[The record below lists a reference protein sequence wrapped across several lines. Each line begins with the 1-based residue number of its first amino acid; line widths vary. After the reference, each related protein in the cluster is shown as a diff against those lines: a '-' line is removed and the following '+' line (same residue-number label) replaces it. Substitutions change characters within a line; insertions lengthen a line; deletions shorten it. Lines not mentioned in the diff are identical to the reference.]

1 MPLDLKLKKVSTFN
15 EKEISVNDIDA
26 IFSRLDA
33 DNSGFVDYSEF
44 IASAAN
50 SKSILTNE
58 KLKIA
63 FSTFDADGNGKLS
76 ANEIK

>member
-1 MPLDLKLKKVSTFN
+1 MPLDLKLEKRSTFN
-15 EKEISVNDIDA
+15 EKEISVNDIDT

-33 DNSGFVDYSEF
+33 DKSGFVDYSEF
-44 IASAAN
+44 IASAADRKN
-50 SKSILTNE
+50 ILSNE